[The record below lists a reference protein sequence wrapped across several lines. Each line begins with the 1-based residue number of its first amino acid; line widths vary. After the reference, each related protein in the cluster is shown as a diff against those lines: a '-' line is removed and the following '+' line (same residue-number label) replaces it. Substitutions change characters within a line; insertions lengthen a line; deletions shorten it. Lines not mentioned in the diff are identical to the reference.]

1 MEQQNNLKKLTVSI
15 LSLSLLTVMAGAAV
29 APALGSIKQYF
40 INENPLFV
48 QMIISM
54 PSLFIILTNLIF
66 PKLCARFGSKTLVL
80 TGLML
85 YTAGGCIAGL
95 FNNIFLLLLTRA
107 LVGVGVGI
115 IMPLSTGLLSFYFA
129 PEAQD
134 KLMGYSSAMNQLG
147 GAVAT
152 LFSGLLASIS
162 WRFSFFVYALG
173 LISIVLC
180 IFFLP
185 NDKIAGSTHEN
196 SCEESSEHMK
206 ASTGTSS
213 IIRENIFSIAA
224 IFLLMV
230 TFFIYPANFAMIASQ
245 SGIIPHNMIAII
257 MSGMDIIAFIGGLSF
272 VSLKKLL
279 AKKIRFLAPC
289 LFLAGYLLLSLGNSA
304 VYVIAGSV
312 LIGFANGVGIP
323 CIISHTSQKV
333 GKNAASSIMPLLSAA
348 FYGGQFFTPFITSLV
363 SAAFSGGPLLLPYY
377 IAVFS
382 SVLFALA
389 SSAIK

>member
-185 NDKIAGSTHEN
+185 MIKLQAAR
-196 SCEESSEHMK
+196 MK
-206 ASTGTSS
+206 T
-213 IIRENIFSIAA
+213 
-224 IFLLMV
+224 
-230 TFFIYPANFAMIASQ
+230 P
-245 SGIIPHNMIAII
+245 
-257 MSGMDIIAFIGGLSF
+257 
-272 VSLKKLL
+272 
-279 AKKIRFLAPC
+279 AKK
-289 LFLAGYLLLSLGNSA
+289 
-304 VYVIAGSV
+304 
-312 LIGFANGVGIP
+312 
-323 CIISHTSQKV
+323 
-333 GKNAASSIMPLLSAA
+333 AASI
-348 FYGGQFFTPFITSLV
+348 
-363 SAAFSGGPLLLPYY
+363 
-377 IAVFS
+377 
-382 SVLFALA
+382 
-389 SSAIK
+389 